1 MADGKV
7 DSYQVF
13 DFHVGSSRYKVDAV
27 RIALAVLVLLLAAM
41 VAHAALRLGGSR
53 LDSLFVKWIYNVVLI
68 GSAASCLARAASVE
82 RERSAW
88 LVLGV
93 ALLTW
98 AGGNIYF
105 TVALFDA
112 KQVPIPSWSDAGY
125 LSIYPGAY
133 AALVLML
140 RSRVSE
146 FRASIWLD
154 GLIGALAVGSIGAAV
169 LLKVVLAAIGGDPV
183 SVGIALAYPLLDL
196 LLVAF
201 VVAVGGLSGW
211 KLDRTLLFVAAG
223 FVVFGMSDGFY
234 VYQNTIG
241 TYHPGSVFDM
251 GWPVAIVLLALA
263 AWQPP
268 ARVRSI
274 ALDSWRMLI
283 VPSAFALLALGVLVY
298 GAAIGDVGLFAISLA
313 TASLLAVIVRLAI
326 TFRENMRM
334 LRASQWE
341 ALTDALT
348 RLGNRRRLSLDLE
361 QALGSAVEEPR
372 ILVLFDLN
380 GFKSYNDTFGH
391 PAGDALLER
400 LGRQLDASA
409 ARAGRAYRMGG
420 DEFCVLA
427 KLGAQHPEAMIAEW
441 ALALS
446 DQGEGFSITCSYGWC
461 RLPDDAAGSSAALRV
476 ADQAMYR
483 NKQRSPSSPARQS
496 MDVLVAALQQRDGAL
511 GSHGRGV
518 AHLAERV
525 AQQLGLPD
533 EEIEL
538 IRQGA
543 ELHDIGKV
551 AIPDAIL
558 NKPGPLDGDEWA
570 FIRRH
575 TLIGESII
583 AAAPALIPVAKL
595 VRSTHE
601 RVDGSGYPDALKGPD
616 IPIGSRIIAVCDA
629 FDAMTS
635 DRSYSRRMTVGAALA
650 ELERCAGTQFDPDVL
665 DAFMSLVEIVPGPN
679 EQTPI
684 KSYRATGGFPDANAL
699 TRHRR
704 HTGSLP
710 SRGVNR

>member
-1 MADGKV
+1 
-7 DSYQVF
+7 
-13 DFHVGSSRYKVDAV
+13 
-27 RIALAVLVLLLAAM
+27 
-41 VAHAALRLGGSR
+41 
-53 LDSLFVKWIYNVVLI
+53 
-68 GSAASCLARAASVE
+68 
-82 RERSAW
+82 
-88 LVLGV
+88 
-93 ALLTW
+93 
-98 AGGNIYF
+98 
-105 TVALFDA
+105 
-112 KQVPIPSWSDAGY
+112 
-125 LSIYPGAY
+125 
-133 AALVLML
+133 
-140 RSRVSE
+140 
-146 FRASIWLD
+146 
-154 GLIGALAVGSIGAAV
+154 
-169 LLKVVLAAIGGDPV
+169 
-183 SVGIALAYPLLDL
+183 
-196 LLVAF
+196 
-201 VVAVGGLSGW
+201 
-211 KLDRTLLFVAAG
+211 
-223 FVVFGMSDGFY
+223 
-234 VYQNTIG
+234 
-241 TYHPGSVFDM
+241 M

-298 GAAIGDVGLFAISLA
+298 GAAIGDVGLLAISLA

-326 TFRENMRM
+326 TFRENVRM
-334 LRASQWE
+334 LRASQRE

-348 RLGNRRRLSLDLE
+348 HLGNRRRLSLDLE
-361 QALGSAVEEPR
+361 QALGSAAEEPG

-391 PAGDALLER
+391 PAGDALLAR

-427 KLGAQHPEAMIAEW
+427 KLGAEHPEAMIAEW

-461 RLPDDAAGSSAALRV
+461 RLPDDAADPSAALRV

-525 AQQLGLPD
+525 AQQLGLPG

-601 RVDGSGYPDALKGPD
+601 RVDGSGYPDALNGPD

-635 DRSYSRRMTVGAALA
+635 DRSYSPRMTVGAALA

-684 KSYRATGGFPDANAL
+684 KSYRATGGFPDANAP

-704 HTGSLP
+704 HTGSP
-710 SRGVNR
+710 ASRGVNR